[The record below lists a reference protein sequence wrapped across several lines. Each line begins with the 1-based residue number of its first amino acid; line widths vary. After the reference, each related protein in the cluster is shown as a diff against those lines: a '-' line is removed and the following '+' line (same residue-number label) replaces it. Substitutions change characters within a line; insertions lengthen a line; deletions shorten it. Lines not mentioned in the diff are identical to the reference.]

1 MHGRLPIPT
10 PLLEP
15 EFGVREEGAGEL
27 GMELVGELVEMRI
40 LTSGDLERNIWRIGS
55 VQSVNSNPAEQVVGV
70 AVVVGD
76 WPPRFDE
83 GDDGEV

>member
-1 MHGRLPIPT
+1 M
-10 PLLEP
+10 
-15 EFGVREEGAGEL
+15 VREEGVRGL

-40 LTSGDLERNIWRIGS
+40 LTSGNLERNIWRIGS
-55 VQSVNSNPAEQVVGV
+55 VQPVNSNPAEHVVGV

-76 WPPRFDE
+76 CLPQFNE